1 MQKTHNGP
9 LVLYPCQFSPQSLI
23 YNIFHFITFPSLAF
37 VIDLPIVWKV
47 RNGAACRNGDENSR
61 VGGGVALPVVVDGT
75 CRDDTLSLLENRT
88 SKIIS
93 TTCRSKFLGYSA

>member
-47 RNGAACRNGDENSR
+47 RNSAACRNGGENSR
-61 VGGGVALPVVVDGT
+61 GSVVV
-75 CRDDTLSLLENRT
+75 SHFQLLLTEPAGMTRT
-88 SKIIS
+88 RSWKIALQ
-93 TTCRSKFLGYSA
+93 R

>member
-37 VIDLPIVWKV
+37 VIDLPVVRKV

-75 CRDDTLSLLENRT
+75 CWDDTLSLLENRT

>member
-61 VGGGVALPVVVDGT
+61 VGGGVALPVVDGT

-93 TTCRSKFLGYSA
+93 TTCRTKFLGYSA